1 MISVKLLSIISPVGR
16 LGCVVAIV
24 SVAAAISILIFRVIY
39 PTIITHPWS
48 FPPIDSRQ
56 SKLDKKA
63 TVVLAGSFN
72 PPHYGHLVMIRYL
85 ADRYGRVICCI
96 GVNPNKQYDATPQT
110 RAEILREMLKSD
122 STCKNVT
129 VEVVSGYIWRFA
141 RAQNASLFFRGIRT
155 WSVDGHE
162 ERNLQI
168 LNTWGP
174 LILGWI
180 WPIKTIFLEGD
191 PRYREVSSTIVRQI
205 CARREGTTVSE
216 GNYTDADEL
225 TRFVPERVA
234 SKVAEVY
241 GASRH
246 RDK

>member
-1 MISVKLLSIISPVGR
+1 MMIGVVADSPIA
-16 LGCVVAIV
+16 LGCVGALLFAVV
-24 SVAAAISILIFRVIY
+24 AISILIFRVIF

-48 FPPIDSRQ
+48 IPPKDSRQ
-56 SKLDKKA
+56 SKLDKRA

-72 PPHYGHLVMIRYL
+72 PPHWGHLVMIRYL
-85 ADRYGRVICCI
+85 ADRYGKVICCI
-96 GVNPNKQYDATPQT
+96 GVNPNKQYDITPQS
-110 RAEILREMLKSD
+110 RAEILREMLKTD
-122 STCKNVT
+122 DGVCKNVT

-141 RAQNASLFFRGIRT
+141 RAQNATLFFRGIRT

-174 LILGWI
+174 LLLGWI

-191 PRYREVSSTIVRQI
+191 PRYREVSSTLVRQL
-205 CARREGTTVSE
+205 CARRRDRTESK
-216 GNYTDADEL
+216 GNDADDDEL
-225 TRFVPERVA
+225 TRLVPERVA

-241 GASRH
+241 GANS
-246 RDK
+246 